1 MRSECDM
8 QMMKKTH
15 SLKQIHGP
23 DPNFNDICFSGAG
36 RYCLN
41 HTDVICA

>member
-1 MRSECDM
+1 MPQLMGVECDM
-8 QMMKKTH
+8 QVMKETH

-36 RYCLN
+36 RYCL
-41 HTDVICA
+41 D